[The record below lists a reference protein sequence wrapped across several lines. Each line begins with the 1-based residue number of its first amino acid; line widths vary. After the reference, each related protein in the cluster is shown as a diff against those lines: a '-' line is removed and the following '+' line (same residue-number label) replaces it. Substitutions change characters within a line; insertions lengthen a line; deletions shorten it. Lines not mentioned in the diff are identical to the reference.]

1 MPSYGY
7 LDAFLNWNLRMN
19 DLNYSIGVN
28 VQNAMNNIYMN
39 EAIET
44 WITDPATGEKVQGTV
59 ENERLE
65 GYWSFGRTVSISAR
79 VAF

>member
-1 MPSYGY
+1 
-7 LDAFLNWNLRMN
+7 MN
-19 DLNYSIGVN
+19 DLNYSIGLN

>member
-1 MPSYGY
+1 
-7 LDAFLNWNLRMN
+7 
-19 DLNYSIGVN
+19 
-28 VQNAMNNIYMN
+28 MNNIYMN